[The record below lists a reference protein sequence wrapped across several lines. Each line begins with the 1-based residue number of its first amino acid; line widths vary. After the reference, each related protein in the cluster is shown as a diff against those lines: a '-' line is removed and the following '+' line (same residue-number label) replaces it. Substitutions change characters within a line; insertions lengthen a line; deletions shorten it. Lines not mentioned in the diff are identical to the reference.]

1 MPSQTGRA
9 RVFPNCHVEISPLD
23 FWRPP
28 LSPRVI
34 KRFNILFRTVF
45 CGHTAGKR
53 VNGLGKRVDAP
64 RRYPTNTLLPPSIP
78 RPALIISDFLSTEP
92 SCLSHIRAPRRRH
105 ALYNAAR
112 AKFSARA
119 IFRAF
124 AHAPAD
130 PPVNNI
136 DPALLLSSQQR
147 ARRRIQGYEMPAF
160 DVDDDNDDEDST
172 GHPRRHPDHPLP
184 WPSLTAFAG
193 HALAEPIPTHFGW
206 STGCS
211 SSRPS
216 PRPTI
221 VSDPAGACKIDARTV
236 LNVGDTAPL
245 TSTSSPALLCFDT
258 DVRALQRSRVRSTPF
273 PPPAVVP
280 NHAAATIPLNDHLLD
295 DASDASDVTQLDAL
309 NALDSPLAPMLSR
322 ASNIGGNPLD
332 DVADAF
338 DVVLLDELDAALIV
352 ALALCVAALIECRW
366 VRRTRRDSS
375 SATTRQHVGDG

>member
-1 MPSQTGRA
+1 MQ
-9 RVFPNCHVEISPLD
+9 
-23 FWRPP
+23 
-28 LSPRVI
+28 
-34 KRFNILFRTVF
+34 
-45 CGHTAGKR
+45 
-53 VNGLGKRVDAP
+53 
-64 RRYPTNTLLPPSIP
+64 
-78 RPALIISDFLSTEP
+78 
-92 SCLSHIRAPRRRH
+92 
-105 ALYNAAR
+105 
-112 AKFSARA
+112 
-119 IFRAF
+119 
-124 AHAPAD
+124 
-130 PPVNNI
+130 
-136 DPALLLSSQQR
+136 
-147 ARRRIQGYEMPAF
+147 MPAF

-258 DVRALQRSRVRSTPF
+258 DVRAPPFNVPECALHPSRRPPSSPITPPPPFPSMTIFSTTLPTLPTSLNSTPSTPSIAPS
-273 PPPAVVP
+273 PPCYRAHPTSV
-280 NHAAATIPLNDHLLD
+280 TI
-295 DASDASDVTQLDAL
+295 
-309 NALDSPLAPMLSR
+309 
-322 ASNIGGNPLD
+322 GNPLD

-375 SATTRQHVGDG
+375 SATTREHVGDDG